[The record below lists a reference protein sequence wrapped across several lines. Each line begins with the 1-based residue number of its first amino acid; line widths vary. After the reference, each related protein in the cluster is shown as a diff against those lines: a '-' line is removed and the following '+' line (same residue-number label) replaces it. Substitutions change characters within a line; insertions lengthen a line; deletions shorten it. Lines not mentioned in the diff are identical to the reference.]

1 MEATVAGVLVPG
13 SMPANH
19 ADENHCQLLLRLM
32 NPFATHPTPW
42 HEVSA
47 QKVSTQKS
55 PGGAGAKV
63 RIETVPSG
71 DSAAGRRA
79 A

>member
-19 ADENHCQLLLRLM
+19 ADENHCQLLLSLM
-32 NPFATHPTPW
+32 ISFATHPTPW
-42 HEVSA
+42 
-47 QKVSTQKS
+47 QRVSTQKS

-71 DSAAGRRA
+71 DSAAGRLA